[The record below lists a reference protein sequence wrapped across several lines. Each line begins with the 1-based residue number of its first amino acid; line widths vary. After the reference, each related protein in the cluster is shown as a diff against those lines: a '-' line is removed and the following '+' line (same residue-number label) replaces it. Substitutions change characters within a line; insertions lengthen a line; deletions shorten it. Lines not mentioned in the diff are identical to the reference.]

1 MLETTSQP
9 TNQSTTKLLNPG
21 LRRVIL
27 MWHAFERTLA
37 WAFMKFPANR
47 VTFLFDE
54 HDLVADVTYVIVSN
68 HQSRFDPFVE
78 LASFSRPVYRRIGP
92 IRSMT
97 LNRFFGSG
105 IVGYSAIRMGCFPA
119 RAHPSLPSGI
129 DFAAELVERGQSVF
143 ICPEGG
149 RTLPGTGSAR
159 PGVAILANLPK
170 VLLIPARIQWRR
182 HGKIG
187 RSFKLTMGQPYSGSG
202 MTAPEILDTVYA
214 LPL

>member
-1 MLETTSQP
+1 MNPETT
-9 TNQSTTKLLNPG
+9 TNTMRSHALISDR
-21 LRRVIL
+21 LRHTVSV
-27 MWHAFERTLA
+27 WHAVERFLA
-37 WAFMKFPANR
+37 RAYTILPFNK

-54 HDLVADVTYVIVSN
+54 HDLVPDVTYVIVSN

-119 RAHPSLPSGI
+119 RSHPSLPSGI
-129 DFAAELVERGQSVF
+129 DFATDLVERGQSVF

-159 PGVAILANLPK
+159 PGVAILANLPN
-170 VLLIPARIQWRR
+170 VILIPARIQWKR
-182 HGKIG
+182 HGSIG
-187 RSFKLTMGQPYSGSG
+187 RSFKLTMGKPYDGHG
-202 MTAPEILDTVYA
+202 MTPQAILDTVYA